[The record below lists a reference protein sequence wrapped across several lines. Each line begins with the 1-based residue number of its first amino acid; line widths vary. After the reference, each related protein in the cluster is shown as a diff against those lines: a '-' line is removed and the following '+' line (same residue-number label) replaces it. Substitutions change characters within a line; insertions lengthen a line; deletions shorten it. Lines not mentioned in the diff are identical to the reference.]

1 MLTSPPRAEIDGLI
15 DHRGSPALS
24 LSLPTTPRTPDAQ
37 ADRIALKKL
46 LRDGLARIAAAAAP
60 MAFVF
65 RSVGSH
71 PRLAAPGLAG
81 SADHSPDH
89 VLADA
94 ARAVL
99 DGLRAAA
106 GRMPG
111 GKKKPRPL
119 GGAGAKDGPHKGC
132 GTAGRK
138 RRGIALTQI
147 TMARRPSRQRGLH
160 VKVVQSAKNETK
172 RPSCAVGSLR
182 ASREKAADPARN
194 GAWRSPGG
202 VRCGYCSSCRG

>member
-1 MLTSPPRAEIDGLI
+1 MLTSPPGAEIDGLI

-24 LSLPTTPRTPDAQ
+24 LCLPTTPRTPDAQ

-65 RSVGSH
+65 RSVCSH

-81 SADHSPDH
+81 STDHTPDH

-99 DGLRAAA
+99 DGLHAAA

-111 GKKKPRPL
+111 GKKNPRPPT
-119 GGAGAKDGPHKGC
+119 GPGRRMVRTKGAEPPGEN
-132 GTAGRK
+132 
-138 RRGIALTQI
+138 
-147 TMARRPSRQRGLH
+147 
-160 VKVVQSAKNETK
+160 VE
-172 RPSCAVGSLR
+172 
-182 ASREKAADPARN
+182 ASP
-194 GAWRSPGG
+194 
-202 VRCGYCSSCRG
+202 